1 MKKSLVKAPLVHV
14 VLDLRFAEVPSLKL
28 RKKDLEQQLHEK
40 MIDIGFPE
48 KIISQSENF
57 DFEFHQDSEKFTHR
71 KYDIERLLFRASG
84 ERKIIEISPSSI
96 QLKSTEYSSFENF
109 YDLFKNIVLS
119 VNSIFNLDKS
129 LIKSLE
135 LRYIDVIV
143 PTKDYQ
149 LHDFVDSSYVKSDSL
164 KDFAQIHGQKASVL
178 QTESGQ
184 LVVNFSEL
192 AVNNG
197 KVTQILPND
206 LMEPDEKCTLL
217 IKGQEEWLN
226 ALSNTY
232 GILDMR
238 HIHKFHGSPTFSIEN
253 IDREAKALYKDISK
267 TFWNTL
273 SDIAM
278 KEWEVVEE

>member
-48 KIISQSENF
+48 KIISRSENF
-57 DFEFHQDSEKFTHR
+57 DFEFNQDSEKITHR
-71 KYDIERLLFRASG
+71 KYDTERLLFRASG
-84 ERKIIEISPSSI
+84 ERKIIEILPTSI

-119 VNSIFNLDKS
+119 VNGIFNLDKS

-149 LHDFVDSSYVKSDSL
+149 LHDFVDNSYVKSDSL
-164 KDFAQIHGQKASVL
+164 KDFVQIHGQKASVL
-178 QTESGQ
+178 QTQSGR

-197 KVTQILPND
+197 KVIQILPND

-226 ALSNTY
+226 PLSNTY

-238 HIHKFHGSPTFSIEN
+238 HTHKFHGSPTFSIEN
-253 IDREAKALYKDISK
+253 IDKEAKALYKDISK

>member
-1 MKKSLVKAPLVHV
+1 MKKSLVKAPLVHA

-28 RKKDLEQQLHEK
+28 RQKELEQQLHER

-48 KIISQSENF
+48 KIISKSENF
-57 DFEFHQDSEKFTHR
+57 DFEFNQDFEKFTHR

-84 ERKIIEISPSSI
+84 ERKIIEISSSSI
-96 QLKSTEYSSFENF
+96 QLKSTEYSSFEDF

-149 LHDFVDSSYVKSDSL
+149 LHDFVDCSYVKPTSL
-164 KDFAQIHGQKASVL
+164 KDFTQIHGQKASIL
-178 QTESGQ
+178 QTQSGQ
-184 LVVNFSEL
+184 LIVNFSEIP
-192 AVNNG
+192 V
-197 KVTQILPND
+197 KDSKIIQILPND

-217 IKGQEEWLN
+217 IEGQNEWLN
-226 ALSNTY
+226 VLSNTY

-238 HIHKFHGSPTFSIEN
+238 HIHKFHGSPTFSIEKLDN
-253 IDREAKALYKDISK
+253 EAKILYNDISK
-267 TFWNTL
+267 IFWNTL
-273 SDIAM
+273 SEIALN
-278 KEWEVVEE
+278 EWELKEE